1 MARERAGAAAYQDAA
16 GGAFLDEETLGRLKS
31 SVDRRQFA
39 TAWLSTLAKQSS
51 GIRQGMVVL
60 STAGQAKFEPVAIW
74 PEGAKPEKPLM
85 MSVEVAVKSGRAVIQ
100 TINEEGTEGVV
111 IAVPM
116 SVGGQLRGAVAVVIP
131 PTGQDGIQL
140 MLDHL
145 QWGTGWLETLIR
157 RSRVTD
163 NEGLVTVVDLL
174 ATSLH
179 HARFQEAATAVATE
193 LAGGLN
199 CERVAI
205 GFMKGKHIR
214 VRALS
219 HSASF
224 QRKANLLRAMEAAMD
239 EALDQQA
246 TIVTPQP
253 EDAPDRVIRAH
264 EALMQEHGIGAVCT
278 VPLAEGRKL
287 IGAILLERPADQ
299 PFKRSDVQLCEHA
312 AALLGPTLDTKRR
325 EDRWLP
331 AKAWEAAGNVVR
343 KLFGPRHAALKL
355 GAVLFAAFVLFC
367 IFAKGTYRVSADA
380 LLEGTVQRAISSP
393 VQGYLSESGIRA
405 GDIVRE
411 GAIVATLDMTD
422 LRLEKLKWESARA
435 KQEREYSEAQARK
448 ERSRSRILAAQLQQ
462 AEAQLELIDQQLDR
476 MRIRAPFDGLVVSG
490 DLSQA
495 LGAPVERGDIL
506 FEIAPLDDFRV
517 MLKMDERDVSEI
529 QPGQTGT
536 LALSAMPSER
546 LPIEVVRLTPISTA
560 EDGLNYFTVETVLT
574 DTNGHALR
582 PGMEGVGKIEIDE
595 RRLIWIWTR
604 KIVLWFRLFVWS
616 WTP

>member
-1 MARERAGAAAYQDAA
+1 MARGQASSATAQDAA
-16 GGAFLDEETLGRLKS
+16 GGAFLDEETLARLKTS
-31 SVDRRQFA
+31 ADRRQFA
-39 TAWLSTLAKQSS
+39 SAWLSTLAKQSA

-74 PEGAKPEKPLM
+74 PESAKPEKPLM
-85 MSVEVAVKSGRAVIQ
+85 TSIEVAVKSGRSVIQ
-100 TINEEGTEGVV
+100 TLSDEGTEGVV
-111 IAVPM
+111 LAVPM

-131 PTGQDGIQL
+131 PTGQEGIQL
-140 MLDHL
+140 MLDQL
-145 QWGTGWLETLIR
+145 QWGSGWLETLIR

-163 NEGLVTVVDLL
+163 NEGLVTVVELL

-179 HARFQEAATAVATE
+179 HARFQEAGTAVATE
-193 LAGGLN
+193 LAGGLDA
-199 CERVAI
+199 ERVAI
-205 GFMKGKHIR
+205 GFVKGKHSKI
-214 VRALS
+214 RALS

-224 QRKANLLRAMEAAMD
+224 QKKANLLRAMEAAMD

-264 EALMQEHGIGAVCT
+264 DVLMKEHGAGAICT
-278 VPLAEGRKL
+278 VPLTEGQKL
-287 IGAILLERPADQ
+287 IGAILVERTEDQ

-312 AALLGPTLDTKRR
+312 AALLGPTLDAKRR
-325 EDRWLP
+325 EDRWLIS
-331 AKAWEAAGNVVR
+331 KGWDSVKN
-343 KLFGPRHAALKL
+343 LFKNLVGPRHAALKL
-355 GAVLFAAFVLFC
+355 SAIVLAAFVLFC
-367 IFAKGTYRVSADA
+367 IFAQGTYRVSADA
-380 LLEGTVQRAISSP
+380 VLEGTVQRAISSP
-393 VQGYLSESGIRA
+393 VQGYLAESGIRA

-411 GAIVATLDMTD
+411 GAIVAALDMTD

-435 KQEREYSEAQARK
+435 KQQREYSEALARK
-448 ERSRSRILAAQLQQ
+448 ERSRSRILAAQLEQ
-462 AEAQLELIDQQLDR
+462 AEAQLDLIDQQLAR

-495 LGAPVERGDIL
+495 LGAPVERGDVL

-517 MLKMDERDVSEI
+517 MLKMDERDVGEI
-529 QPGQTGT
+529 RPGQTGT

-546 LPIEVVRLTPISTA
+546 LPIEVVRLTPISTS

-604 KIVLWFRLFVWS
+604 KVILWFRLFIWS